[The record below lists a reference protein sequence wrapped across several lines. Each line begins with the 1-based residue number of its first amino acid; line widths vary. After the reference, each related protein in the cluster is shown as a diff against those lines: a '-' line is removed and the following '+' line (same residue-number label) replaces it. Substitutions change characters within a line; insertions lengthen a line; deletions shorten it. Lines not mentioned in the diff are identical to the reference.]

1 LIEIADYFMKKE
13 LKCLVVSSRQ
23 ISDIEKKL
31 FDAGMPVAALMEKA
45 AILTANRIK
54 HLYPNAKKVSVLV
67 GPGHNGGD
75 GLVIARE
82 LHLAFYQ
89 VSIYLFSKENAK
101 ELTRQHLQYAEY
113 LTIPIC
119 ESIEEILEAELIIDG
134 FLGYGLTREISGELH
149 ELINRVNIS
158 GIPVLSIDIPSGIN
172 SDTGATMGIAIAA
185 ERTFCLGM
193 WKLAHFQDQAIVN
206 LGEIELIDIG
216 ITDIAFENNQQPTRT
231 ILSYCLAQKY
241 LPLPRHRLAHKYQ
254 QGHLLLICGSSRYG
268 GSAILSGLGAR
279 AGGVGMLSIAVPSSL
294 KSLLVGQLPEALV
307 IGCSETTSGAIAE
320 IEGLD
325 LSQYDAIVC
334 GPGLTIEAHHLIPK
348 ILESSLPVILD
359 ADALNSLA
367 LLNLIPSLPYRNS
380 PTILTPHL
388 GEFKRLFPQIKDPEQ
403 DRFTSVSLASQLSGS
418 MILFKGARTLVS
430 NPDGQ
435 IWCVA
440 QSTPALARGGS
451 GDVLAGLIGA
461 LVAQSFSKDLS
472 AVVATAAW
480 WHAQAALMAEQERTE
495 LGVDPLTLS
504 KYLAKVL
511 SPLVI

>member
-1 LIEIADYFMKKE
+1 
-13 LKCLVVSSRQ
+13 
-23 ISDIEKKL
+23 
-31 FDAGMPVAALMEKA
+31 
-45 AILTANRIK
+45 
-54 HLYPNAKKVSVLV
+54 
-67 GPGHNGGD
+67 
-75 GLVIARE
+75 
-82 LHLAFYQ
+82 
-89 VSIYLFSKENAK
+89 
-101 ELTRQHLQYAEY
+101 
-113 LTIPIC
+113 
-119 ESIEEILEAELIIDG
+119 
-134 FLGYGLTREISGELH
+134 
-149 ELINRVNIS
+149 
-158 GIPVLSIDIPSGIN
+158 
-172 SDTGATMGIAIAA
+172 MGIAIAA

-216 ITDIAFENNQQPTRT
+216 ITDITFENNQQQPTRT

-241 LPLPRHRLAHKYQ
+241 LPLPRPLLTHKYQ
-254 QGHLLLICGSSRYG
+254 QGHLLLICGSRRYG

-279 AGGVGMLSIAVPSSL
+279 GGGVGMLSIAVPSSL
-294 KSLLVGQLPEALV
+294 KSLLIGQLPEALV
-307 IGCSETTSGAIAE
+307 IGCSETASGAIAE
-320 IEGLD
+320 IEGID

-367 LLNLIPSLPYRNS
+367 LLNLIPSLPYRNC

-461 LVAQSFSKDLS
+461 LVVQSFSRDLS

-480 WHAQAALMAEQERTE
+480 WHAQAALLAERERTE

-504 KYLAKVL
+504 SYLTKVL
-511 SPLVI
+511 SPLLTLSPLNRITDYNGRFFSQ